1 MIVYMEITQDDLALP
16 LCVCDYLD
24 QMAEKTGLRKVNI
37 SSQIGKAIR
46 RKQKYPRFIKVEI
59 EEDLEDFIE
68 KQEEK

>member
-37 SSQIGKAIR
+37 SSQIVKAAK
-46 RKQKYPRFIKVEI
+46 RKSKYPRFIKVEI
-59 EEDLEDFIE
+59 
-68 KQEEK
+68 

>member
-37 SSQIGKAIR
+37 SSQIGKAAK
-46 RKQKYPRFIKVEI
+46 RKSKYPRFIKVEI
-59 EEDLEDFIE
+59 EEDD